1 MIIYFREIMIYM
13 FIKYVK
19 GYLQNVLIYMLKHI
33 DYIYIYINTEVT
45 QYTEGCF
52 WVREIILIIP
62 ESSKKP
68 RKYQV
73 EE

>member
-1 MIIYFREIMIYM
+1 
-13 FIKYVK
+13 
-19 GYLQNVLIYMLKHI
+19 MLKHI
-33 DYIYIYINTEVT
+33 DYICINTEVS

-52 WVREIILIIP
+52 GVRGIILITCP
-62 ESSKKP
+62 ELSKKP

>member
-1 MIIYFREIMIYM
+1 MIYM

-33 DYIYIYINTEVT
+33 DYICINTEVT

-52 WVREIILIIP
+52 WVRCP

>member
-1 MIIYFREIMIYM
+1 MIIYFREIMIHM
-13 FIKYVK
+13 LIKYGK
-19 GYLQNVLIYMLKHI
+19 EYLQNIWIYLLKHI
-33 DYIYIYINTEVT
+33 DYICINTEVT

-52 WVREIILIIP
+52 GVRGIILITCP

-68 RKYQV
+68 KTYKI

>member
-1 MIIYFREIMIYM
+1 MIYM

-33 DYIYIYINTEVT
+33 DYICINTEVT

-52 WVREIILIIP
+52 WVRGIILITCP

>member
-19 GYLQNVLIYMLKHI
+19 EYLQNVLIYMLKHI
-33 DYIYIYINTEVT
+33 DYIYINTYT